1 MLLVFWTLA
10 FMQVN
15 FRLIVVTK
23 EKWYNNV
30 TSPQQL
36 KVSRVLR
43 EPRHVDLLAVQGLTR
58 CREDATFRSA
68 KDCARLSAEKRQTKR
83 SDVSLLPFAK

>member
-23 EKWYNNV
+23 EPWYDNLTSHATLAGLGLYV
-30 TSPQQL
+30 TQ
-36 KVSRVLR
+36 
-43 EPRHVDLLAVQGLTR
+43 
-58 CREDATFRSA
+58 
-68 KDCARLSAEKRQTKR
+68 
-83 SDVSLLPFAK
+83 